1 MKNLTHRWPQTGH
14 FFSKIK
20 AFFFQ
25 SFKKVRVDL
34 PPPPTHPR
42 LYLRAWLDKVYILAE
57 GMYFLDK
64 ISPSNFNFLDFP
76 CLSEAVQMRYFKP
89 RVSFGKNLAPFCIYI
104 LAKTLVSVVNGISLK
119 SLYKMYREASIFYFN
134 TPFFWC

>member
-1 MKNLTHRWPQTGH
+1 MKNLTHRWPQSGH
-14 FFSKIK
+14 FFSKIR
-20 AFFFQ
+20 AFFSQ

-34 PPPPTHPR
+34 PPPHIP
-42 LYLRAWLDKVYILAE
+42 LYLRAWLDKVCILAE

>member
-34 PPPPTHPR
+34 PPPHPR

>member
-25 SFKKVRVDL
+25 SFKKARVDL
-34 PPPPTHPR
+34 PPLTHPR